1 MNEIM
6 NNHPN
11 HLSVRNMG
19 GDGIFLSVLS
29 ALPTAIA
36 RPFLEY
42 RRIGAQAPVII
53 KALETNE
60 QSLADIMKT
69 IRELGIAGQLTP
81 ELTQYPFA
89 AYNQALMQSSYLL
102 LGR

>member
-60 QSLADIMKT
+60 QSLADI
-69 IRELGIAGQLTP
+69 IRRFGNLASLG
-81 ELTQYPFA
+81 
-89 AYNQALMQSSYLL
+89 S
-102 LGR
+102 